1 MDEGMPLLVKDQF
14 IDLAMLIR
22 ISHHSNKVGEKF
34 EEKNNI
40 SCRET
45 GYVDDFFLV
54 HLRSRK

>member
-1 MDEGMPLLVKDQF
+1 MPFLVKNHF
-14 IDLAMLIR
+14 IDLAMFIS
-22 ISHHSNKVGEKF
+22 ISHYSNKVGEKF
-34 EEKNNI
+34 EEKINI

>member
-1 MDEGMPLLVKDQF
+1 MPLLAKDQF
-14 IDLAMLIR
+14 IDLAILIR

-34 EEKNNI
+34 EEKINI